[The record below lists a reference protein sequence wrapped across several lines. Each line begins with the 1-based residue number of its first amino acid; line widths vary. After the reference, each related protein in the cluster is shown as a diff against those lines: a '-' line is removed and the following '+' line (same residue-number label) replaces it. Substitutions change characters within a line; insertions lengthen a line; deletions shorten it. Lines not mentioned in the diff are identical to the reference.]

1 LSTGTNPEYFEGG
14 LLGTLIKVVVD
25 PDILKRRFKK
35 VDIFDAVEAVIRL
48 CEQVTIPYKY
58 QLEQIINKSSLLL

>member
-1 LSTGTNPEYFEGG
+1 LSTGTNPEDFEGG